1 MGHSC
6 IFGGVSFYAPCIF
19 KFFSLCQTQRQA
31 IFLIIGIHMGYITTT
46 IIYASLNNRKEKMA
60 KKDLSKSNAMTK

>member
-1 MGHSC
+1 
-6 IFGGVSFYAPCIF
+6 
-19 KFFSLCQTQRQA
+19 
-31 IFLIIGIHMGYITTT
+31 MGYITTT